1 MLSYHLSH
9 SGAGLSGLAVREHDM
24 PVPGPGQAL
33 VAVRATSLSF
43 RELMV
48 LDGTYVLPVKPDV
61 VPVSDGAGEVVA
73 LGPGGADTVRVGDRV
88 AATLFPSWQDGPFAV
103 EHLAQRGGSLD
114 GLLTEFALLDT
125 DSLVTVPAHLSYEE
139 AATLPCVAVT
149 AWNALTGDGAGLGPG
164 HTVVVQGSG
173 GVSLFALQ
181 FAKAL
186 GARVIATTS
195 GPAKAA
201 RLRALGADDVVDYS
215 ATPDWAAEVR
225 TLTGGRGADRIVD
238 VAGLLHESIRAIAL
252 AGTIACVGFVGN
264 AAVPLDTGALFA
276 SGATVRT
283 VAVGSRAQFTA
294 MNAFIGTHGLR
305 PVIDRVFP
313 FDEAVDAYRHYA
325 AGGPFGKVVVSHS
338 HASSGAG
345 ISA

>member
-1 MLSYHLSH
+1 MTPMRSYHLSH
-9 SGAGLSGLAVREHDM
+9 SGAGLSGLAVREHDT

-73 LGPGGADTVRVGDRV
+73 VGAGVDAVRVGDRV
-88 AATLFPSWQDGPFAV
+88 AATLFPSWQDGPFGA

-114 GLLTEFALLDT
+114 GMLTEFALVDA
-125 DSLVTVPAHLSYEE
+125 DSLVAVPAHLTYEE

-149 AWNALTGDGAGLGPG
+149 AWNALTGDGAGVRPG
-164 HTVVVQGSG
+164 STVVVQGSG

-181 FAKAL
+181 FAKVL

-201 RLRALGADDVVDYS
+201 RLRALGADAVIDYS
-215 ATPDWAAEVR
+215 ATPDWPGGVR
-225 TLTGGRGADRIVD
+225 ALTDGRGADRIVD
-238 VAGLLHESIRAIAL
+238 VAGLLDDSVRAIAL
-252 AGTIACVGFVGN
+252 SGTIACVGFIGN
-264 AAVPLDTGALFA
+264 AAPPLDSRAVFA
-276 SGATVRT
+276 SGATIRS
-283 VAVGSRAQFTA
+283 VAVGSRAQFVA
-294 MNAFIGTHGLR
+294 MNAVIEAHGLR
-305 PVIDRVFP
+305 PVIDSVIP
-313 FDEAVDAYRHYA
+313 FDQAADAYLRY
-325 AGGPFGKVVVSHS
+325 AGGDAFGKVVISHS
-338 HASSGAG
+338 
-345 ISA
+345 

>member
-73 LGPGGADTVRVGDRV
+73 LGPGADTVRVGDRV
-88 AATLFPSWQDGPFAV
+88 AATLFPSWQDGPFAL

-125 DSLVTVPAHLSYEE
+125 DSLVAVPAHLSYEE

-164 HTVVVQGSG
+164 DTVVVQGSG

-201 RLRALGADDVVDYS
+201 RLRELGADEVVDYS
-215 ATPDWAAEVR
+215 ATPDWATEVR
-225 TLTGGRGADRIVD
+225 TFTGGRGADRIVD

-264 AAVPLDTGALFA
+264 AATPLDTGALFA

-313 FDEAVDAYRHYA
+313 FDAAADAYRHYA

-338 HASSGAG
+338 HASPRARIRG
-345 ISA
+345 

>member
-9 SGAGLSGLAVREHDM
+9 SGAGLAGLTVREHDM

-61 VPVSDGAGEVVA
+61 VPLSDGAGEVVA
-73 LGPGGADTVRVGDRV
+73 IGPGAGTVRVGDRV

-114 GLLTEFALLDT
+114 GMLTEFALLDT
-125 DSLVTVPAHLSYEE
+125 DSLVAIPAHLSYEE

-149 AWNALTGDGAGLGPG
+149 AWNALTGDAAGLGPG
-164 HTVVVQGSG
+164 DTVVVQGSG

-195 GPAKAA
+195 SPVKAA
-201 RLRALGADDVVDYS
+201 RLRDLGADEVVDYT

-238 VAGLLHESIRAIAL
+238 VAGLLHESVRAIAL
-252 AGTIACVGFVGN
+252 AGTVACVGFTGN
-264 AAVPLDTGALFA
+264 AAVPLDPGALFA
-276 SGATVRT
+276 SGATVRS

-294 MNAFIGTHGLR
+294 MNAFIETHGLR
-305 PVIDRVFP
+305 PVTDRVFT
-313 FDEAVDAYRHYA
+313 FDAAVDAYRHFA
-325 AGGPFGKVVVSHS
+325 AGRSFGKVVISHS
-338 HASSGAG
+338 
-345 ISA
+345 

>member
-73 LGPGGADTVRVGDRV
+73 LGPGADTVRVGDRV

-125 DSLVTVPAHLSYEE
+125 GSLVGVPAHLSYEE

-149 AWNALTGDGAGLGPG
+149 AWNALTGDGARLGPG
-164 HTVVVQGSG
+164 DTVVVQGSG

-201 RLRALGADDVVDYS
+201 RLRELGADEVVDYS
-215 ATPDWAAEVR
+215 ATPDWATEVR
-225 TLTGGRGADRIVD
+225 TLTGGRGAHRIVD

-252 AGTIACVGFVGN
+252 AGTIVCVGFVGN
-264 AAVPLDTGALFA
+264 AAALLDTGALFA
-276 SGATVRT
+276 SGATVRP

-305 PVIDRVFP
+305 PVIDRVFS
-313 FDEAVDAYRHYA
+313 FDSAADAYRHYA
-325 AGGPFGKVVVSHS
+325 AGGCFGKVVVSHS
-338 HASSGAG
+338 YASSRARIQG
-345 ISA
+345 